1 MLKLCPNPTF
11 EAEVKITVP
20 GQPAPESVF
29 ITFKHFDKSAMSE
42 LVEKAKDMDDITA
55 VSTVVMGWREIDQPF
70 TAENLAL
77 LLKNFP
83 ASAGEIMRV
92 FYRESLES
100 RAKN

>member
-20 GQPAPESVF
+20 GQPAPEPVF
-29 ITFKHFDKSAMSE
+29 ITFKHFDKMAMSE
-42 LVEKAKDMDDITA
+42 FVDRAKDQDDFTS
-55 VSTVVMGWREIDQPF
+55 VSEVVLGWREIDQPF
-70 TAENLAL
+70 TAENLEL

>member
-29 ITFKHFDKSAMSE
+29 ITFKHFDKTAMSE
-42 LVEKAKDMDDITA
+42 FMDRAKDQDDFTS
-55 VSTVVMGWREIDQPF
+55 VSEVVLGWREIDQPF
-70 TAENLAL
+70 TPENLAL